1 MIAFDWI
8 QPYHATFI
16 SHISF
21 NLDIRAYPTS
31 FIEETLSLSF
41 EKVPLAMTRLAI
53 KVPPVL
59 LLHSLG
65 MLSINVAIDVTNGE
79 H

>member
-1 MIAFDWI
+1 M
-8 QPYHATFI
+8 PRHI

-21 NLDIRAYPTS
+21 NLDIRVYPTS

-53 KVPPVL
+53 KAPPVL

>member
-1 MIAFDWI
+1 MR
-8 QPYHATFI
+8 
-16 SHISF
+16 
-21 NLDIRAYPTS
+21 LDTAAKKRRTCEVLRRVAHPGEVRA
-31 FIEETLSLSF
+31 
-41 EKVPLAMTRLAI
+41 EKPWKA
-53 KVPPVL
+53 PPVL